1 MSSPGFSGPS
11 RRSKTLTRAGF
22 NRAVRLG
29 ELVLCTLLV
38 TRFAPAATI
47 EVNLGVFSFDVL
59 NPSSNQSAGQ
69 NQFTIYNFTGT
80 SNLAPDFPSTTD
92 IVFQNA
98 TVNVGAGPIDI
109 GEIDSSGGGFQPSS
123 LTFLSTQSFSSATFE
138 ATLSTT
144 NLQLAGGT
152 AVTLLSDKVSGVILP
167 SNGNNL
173 TAGDDFAF
181 LTVRGTTAETNVPE
195 PNSASSE
202 LTALVVLTVVGVGS
216 KIRRR
221 ERRSDGAP
229 FTRF

>member
-11 RRSKTLTRAGF
+11 RRSTTLTCAGLK
-22 NRAVRLG
+22 RAVRLG
-29 ELVLCTLLV
+29 SLSLCTLLV
-38 TRFAPAATI
+38 TRFAPAATV

-69 NQFTIYNFTGT
+69 NQFTIYNFTGG
-80 SNLAPDFPSTTD
+80 SSLAPDFPATTD

-109 GEIDSSGGGFQPSS
+109 GGIDSSGSGFQPSS
-123 LTFLSTQSFSSATFE
+123 LTFLSTRAFSSATFE

-152 AVTLLSDKVSGVILP
+152 AVTLLSDEASGVILP
-167 SNGNNL
+167 SIGNNL

-181 LTVRGTTAETNVPE
+181 LTVRGTTAETTVPE
-195 PNSASSE
+195 PNSVGSE
-202 LTALVVLTVVGVGS
+202 LTALVVLTAVGVGS

-221 ERRSDGAP
+221 ERHSDGAH
-229 FTRF
+229 FS